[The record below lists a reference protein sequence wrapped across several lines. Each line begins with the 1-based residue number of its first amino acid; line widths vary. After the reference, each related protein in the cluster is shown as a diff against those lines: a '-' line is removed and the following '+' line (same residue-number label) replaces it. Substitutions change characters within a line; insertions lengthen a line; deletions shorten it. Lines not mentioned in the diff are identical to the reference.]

1 MFVSQKIISQLYLT
15 FLFEVSSEMQID
27 YAREN
32 DGKKTK
38 QFSDNCDLKTSW
50 VNEAKRFPPY

>member
-1 MFVSQKIISQLYLT
+1 MFVSQKIISQLYLA

-32 DGKKTK
+32 DGKETK
-38 QFSDNCDLKTSW
+38 QFSDNCDLKT
-50 VNEAKRFPPY
+50 F